1 MNVRLNN
8 LNSLERQESFG
19 KKNKKADEKQSYT
32 SQPQTGV
39 SKKLKHGFVGAG
51 LALASLLGMSS
62 CVEQSQYM
70 DPPDLDWLKEY
81 LDVTNEKLDQII
93 ENQEEGNSYKAQ
105 ILEELKKIYE
115 EQKLTNANMEIF
127 RKDLMD
133 LLEQFGIENSQFR
146 AEILEILNNQNMS
159 TQEKYDKIIEL
170 MQQIGDKLDKLDS
183 IQNSIDNLEQTV
195 SVGNDKLAN
204 LIKEAILEFKDG
216 NLTLQE
222 LNLQIAEWV
231 ANSNLQNQEVIKK
244 MNQIIE
250 KIEAGQVSEDA
261 ALSQIAALLQT
272 ISDDVKDI
280 ANQLKNSKSEPKPSY
295 LIAQQ
300 TPYSDER
307 RGYLLG
313 LSDAIMIHFH
323 DGNRQAMKS
332 LIDWSGVLRRELIH
346 AGAEP
351 EDIDDID
358 NVMNELPDAVYW
370 GQN

>member
-62 CVEQSQYM
+62 CTDVNQYNEA
-70 DPPDLDWLKEY
+70 PEIPDYSDYFEAIIDRLDH
-81 LDVTNEKLDQII
+81 VI
-93 ENQEEGNSYKAQ
+93 ENQEEDNSYKAQ
-105 ILEELKKIYE
+105 ILEELKKVLE

-127 RKDLMD
+127 REDLID
-133 LLEQFGIENSQFR
+133 ILEKFGIENSQFR

-159 TQEKYDKIIEL
+159 NQEKYDKIIEL

-195 SVGNDKLAN
+195 SVGNDNLAN

-222 LNLQIAEWV
+222 LNLQIAEWI
-231 ANSNLQNQEVIKK
+231 ANSNLQNQEVIDK

-250 KIEAGQVSEDA
+250 KIENGQVSEES
-261 ALSQIAALLQT
+261 ALNQIAAILQT
-272 ISDDVKDI
+272 ISADVKDI
-280 ANQLKNSKSEPKPSY
+280 ANQLKALAE
-295 LIAQQ
+295 
-300 TPYSDER
+300 
-307 RGYLLG
+307 
-313 LSDAIMIHFH
+313 LS
-323 DGNRQAMKS
+323 
-332 LIDWSGVLRRELIH
+332 
-346 AGAEP
+346 
-351 EDIDDID
+351 
-358 NVMNELPDAVYW
+358 
-370 GQN
+370 

>member
-231 ANSNLQNQEVIKK
+231 ANSNLQNQEVIK
-244 MNQIIE
+244 
-250 KIEAGQVSEDA
+250 
-261 ALSQIAALLQT
+261 
-272 ISDDVKDI
+272 
-280 ANQLKNSKSEPKPSY
+280 
-295 LIAQQ
+295 
-300 TPYSDER
+300 
-307 RGYLLG
+307 
-313 LSDAIMIHFH
+313 
-323 DGNRQAMKS
+323 
-332 LIDWSGVLRRELIH
+332 
-346 AGAEP
+346 
-351 EDIDDID
+351 
-358 NVMNELPDAVYW
+358 
-370 GQN
+370 